1 MTFTDLDA
9 VPRPDDPEFDGR
21 PDPTPRFVH
30 LLAKA
35 APDLTERTGPGL
47 RTSDAGKCA
56 RAIGYRAAGVAR
68 TNPIDPTG
76 QWAIII
82 DGLVR
87 DAWRAALQ
95 DTYPDAQI
103 NARVRVE
110 GLDATGW
117 ADAIVDT
124 AAAGE
129 PWRIL
134 ITAHTAG
141 GWAYKNRIGVNDTPP
156 EGPSP
161 AHLLEAA
168 LLGAAVA
175 ADEIVIGYLSTEV
188 AAAWLAE
195 KHDLPETTRYV
206 AEWSYPAVTFMP
218 WADQERDRLAGI
230 AALVDSGQLP
240 ARKIPGLP
248 AGAVIVDP
256 RSGRWEQRDRSGR
269 TWDTDTTWSCRYCG
283 WQDVCVTAGAGREPI
298 PTPVTLRE
306 AS

>member
-1 MTFTDLDA
+1 MTINDLN
-9 VPRPDDPEFDGR
+9 PTRPEG
-21 PDPTPRFVH
+21 PDHAPRFVH

-56 RAIGYRAAGVAR
+56 RVIGYRAAGVAR
-68 TNPIDPTG
+68 TNPVDPTG
-76 QWAIII
+76 QWAIVI

-117 ADAIVDT
+117 ADAIIDT
-124 AAAGE
+124 ATATGE

-134 ITAHTAG
+134 ITAHAAG

-161 AHLLEAA
+161 PHLLETA

-175 ADEIVIGYLSTEV
+175 ADEIVVGYLSTEV
-188 AAAWLAE
+188 VAAWLAE
-195 KHDLPETTRYV
+195 KHNLPETTRYV
-206 AEWSYPAVTFMP
+206 AEWSYPATTFIP
-218 WADQERDRLAGI
+218 WAEQERDRLAGI
-230 AALVDSGQLP
+230 AALVDTGQLP

-248 AGAVIVDP
+248 PGAVIVDP

-298 PTPVTLRE
+298 PTPVCLKE